1 MWYIVQDILVV
12 NIPTKQSPEV
22 ELQVNVSDVS
32 LMLETKRFRVFCLNG
47 TSQDVLEMFEHLTL
61 FGLDQN

>member
-1 MWYIVQDILVV
+1 MWNIVQDILVV
-12 NIPTKQSPEV
+12 KIPTKQSPEV
-22 ELQVNVSDVS
+22 ELQVNVSNVS

-47 TSQDVLEMFEHLTL
+47 TSHDVLEMFEHLTL